1 VNEYS
6 DKVRFVVKMYPYR
19 YRHFARMAAEAAL
32 AAGDQ
37 GKFWEMHEKLLA
49 ESPKLDRDSLLQY
62 ARELGLDMKQF
73 TKALDS
79 KKHDALIDRD
89 LKLAEEMD
97 LYNTPTFFFNGRK
110 VIGNRPYENLKE
122 ILLEELDAAGK

>member
-1 VNEYS
+1 M
-6 DKVRFVVKMYPYR
+6 KMYPYR

-49 ESPKLDRDSLLQY
+49 ESPKLDRESLLKY
-62 ARELGLDMKQF
+62 AQELGLDMKKF
-73 TKALDS
+73 THALDTM
-79 KKHDALIDRD
+79 KHEALIDRD
-89 LKLAEEMD
+89 LKLAEKLD
-97 LYNTPTFFFNGRK
+97 LYNTPTFFFNGRE

-122 ILLEELDAAGK
+122 ILLEELNAADK